1 MTSIQEAGGRV
12 NAGHVTILMSGGIDS
27 AATVAACRGL
37 YASKSGL
44 FVDYGQPAGR
54 SEWEAVLRI
63 AQHFSL
69 DTARLDVG
77 LKMSSRQGEYFGRN
91 ALLLLA
97 AASSSE
103 VRPLSIALGIHSM
116 CPYYDTTPLFVRDM
130 QRLLD
135 GYSGGEIGLT
145 APFLSHTKAEV
156 IRYAKNVGIPL
167 ELTYSCEVQDA
178 PPCGQCPSCRDRRE
192 FETD

>member
-37 YASKSGL
+37 YASMSGF

-54 SEWEAVLRI
+54 SEWEAVQRI

-69 DTARLDVG
+69 DIARLEVG

-97 AASSSE
+97 AASTSE
-103 VRPLSIALGIHSM
+103 ARPLAIALGIHSM
-116 CPYYDTTPLFVRDM
+116 CPYYDTTPLFTRDM

-135 GYSGGEIGLT
+135 GYSGGEIYLT

-156 IRYAKNVGIPL
+156 IRYAKDVGVPL
-167 ELTYSCEVQDA
+167 DLTYSCEIQDA
-178 PPCGQCPSCRDRRE
+178 PPCGRCPSCRDRRE
-192 FETD
+192 FDAD